1 MFKRTKEMQSLIN
14 SSRKSLANA
23 EIQIAERNKLIEI
36 TVEENR
42 EIKELVK
49 EIKKL
54 TTSNRYGRP
63 DVILNKIKELIRD
76 YQSETSSK

>member
-1 MFKRTKEMQSLIN
+1 MLKRRKEMQSLIN

-42 EIKELVK
+42 ELKELVK
-49 EIKKL
+49 EIKRL
-54 TTSNRYGRP
+54 ATSNRYGRP
-63 DVILNKIKELIRD
+63 DVILNKVKELVHD
-76 YQSETSSK
+76 YQSRN

>member
-1 MFKRTKEMQSLIN
+1 MFRRRKEMQSLIN

-23 EIQIAERNKLIEI
+23 EIQISERNKLIEI

-42 EIKELVK
+42 ELKELVK
-49 EIKKL
+49 EIKRL

-63 DVILNKIKELIRD
+63 DVILNKVKELVHD
-76 YQSETSSK
+76 YQSRN